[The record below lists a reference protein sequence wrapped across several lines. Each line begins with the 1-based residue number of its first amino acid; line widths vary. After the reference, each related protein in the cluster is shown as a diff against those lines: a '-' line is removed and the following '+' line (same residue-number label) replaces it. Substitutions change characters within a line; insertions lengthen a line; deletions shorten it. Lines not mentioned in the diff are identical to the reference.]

1 MSESETITAFSIPKF
16 VQIHTLHSYPAALL
30 NRDDTGLAKRMPF
43 GGAIRT
49 RVSSQAR
56 KRRWR
61 MAQDYFNVQNVPGV
75 EAALRSRNVVERL
88 VMQPIRDAGAAS
100 EETLAAVT
108 TAFNRGVYG
117 SSGDAESG
125 RQLLLLGLPE
135 VEYLRAKATAICEQH
150 PHNAAAAEIAAADLF
165 SARRGEGANF
175 AAFRANAKLPGGI
188 VGALFGR
195 MVTSDP
201 AANIDAAIHVGHA
214 FTVHPEESESDFFTA
229 VDDLKR
235 DDEDAGAGH
244 IGDAELSACLLYGY
258 VAVDIPMLVSN
269 ISGYPAAEWTD
280 APDADR
286 EIASGVVEYLT
297 HLIATITPGAKLG
310 GTAPYAFADLV
321 LIEAG
326 ARQPRSLANA
336 YRAPCPAR
344 MDAATNALAQ
354 YLGKVDAAYGR
365 YEARKFTSIE
375 DFEVPYADRIDI
387 GALAKWAGGWARGP
401 QAATA
406 PATGEEAR

>member
-1 MSESETITAFSIPKF
+1 MSDTNTMAFSIPKF

-30 NRDDTGLAKRMPF
+30 NRDDTALANRMPF
-43 GGAIRT
+43 GGAVRT

-88 VMQPIRDAGAAS
+88 VMQPIRDADAAS
-100 EETLAAVT
+100 EDVLAAVAA
-108 TAFNRGVYG
+108 AFNRGVYG
-117 SSGDAESG
+117 GSGESESG

-135 VEYLRAKATAICEQH
+135 VEYLRAKAAAICEAH
-150 PHNAAAAEIAAADLF
+150 PYNADAAAALAAELF
-165 SARRGEGANF
+165 SARQGEGANF

-201 AANIDAAIHVGHA
+201 AANIDAAIHVAHA
-214 FTVHPEESESDFFTA
+214 FTVHPEESGVDFFTA

-235 DDEDAGAGH
+235 DDEDSGAGH
-244 IGDAELSACLLYGY
+244 IGDTELTACLLYGY
-258 VAVDIPMLVSN
+258 VAVDIPALVSN
-269 ISGYPAAEWTD
+269 ISGCPANEWTD
-280 APDADR
+280 APTADR
-286 EIASGVVEYLT
+286 AVASGVVEYLT

-310 GTAPYAFADLV
+310 GTAPYAFADLTLV
-321 LIEAG
+321 EAG

-336 YRAPCPAR
+336 YRTPCPAR
-344 MDAATNALAQ
+344 MDAATNALAH

-365 YEARKFTSIE
+365 YEARKFTAIE
-375 DFEVPYADRIDI
+375 DFEMPYAERVDI
-387 GALAKWAGGWARGP
+387 GALAKWAGSWARGP
-401 QAATA
+401 HVVSAGVAAA
-406 PATGEEAR
+406 EEAR